1 MVTINSSS
9 NAPDILV
16 TGGNGFLG
24 RSVVNRLVGQGR
36 KVRVLDLTNSI
47 GLENGTDVEMIQG
60 DITDRAV
67 VTNALVGI
75 TQVYHLSAAHQGDWS
90 THKAVTVDAFEQLLQ
105 IFSDQGGGRVVAMSS
120 VMVYDSDLANDGELI
135 DENFSKLTDVSKVG
149 SYPRAKLG
157 VEHVAKTY
165 EGHPFVKLTLL
176 RAGVIYGP
184 GMINPLN
191 GVATSIKGRIL
202 IVFGN
207 GEKQVP
213 LIYVEDMAA
222 ALQRTM
228 ESEQAVGKV
237 YNLVDPN
244 APTQNNHLKLYK
256 ELLLDHRPVIKI
268 PSFIAIAML
277 SVLDFIFKVVLKK
290 QGSFALRAR
299 RSAKRFVF
307 DSNKIMNEIRI
318 SPSVDFK
325 EGIRHTL
332 LGDRIDRS

>member
-1 MVTINSSS
+1 MATINSLS

-24 RSVVNRLVGQGR
+24 RSLVNRLVGQGY
-36 KVRVLDLTNSI
+36 KVRVLDLINSPVF
-47 GLENGTDVEMIQG
+47 GKGTDVEMIQG

-75 TQVYHLSAAHQGDWS
+75 NQVYHLSAAHQGDWL

-120 VMVYDSDLANDGELI
+120 VMVYDADIANDGALI
-135 DENFSKLTDVSKVG
+135 DENFPKLTDESKVG

-157 VEHVAKTY
+157 VEHVAKNY
-165 EGHPFVKLTLL
+165 EGHPSVKLTLL

-191 GVATSIKGRIL
+191 GVAASIKGRIL
-202 IVFGN
+202 IIFGN

-213 LIYVEDMAA
+213 LIHVEDMAN

-228 ESEQAVGKV
+228 ESEQTVGKV

-256 ELLLDHRPVIKI
+256 ELLMDRRLVIKI
-268 PSFIAIAML
+268 PSFFAIPIL
-277 SVLDFIFKVVLKK
+277 SVLDFTFKVAFKR
-290 QGSFALRAR
+290 QAFFALRAR
-299 RSAKRFVF
+299 RAAKRFVF

-318 SPSVDFK
+318 SPSVDFT